1 MRTFS
6 LTVIAVAC
14 LSAWCSGCAPKS
26 VPWGSGEAQATFRPL
41 RGGSGTGT
49 LILEPKGRLVR
60 ISGTLTGL
68 APGAHGLHIHA
79 RTDCAGPAAS
89 PADPHFN
96 PYGKRHGDPSR
107 PDHHAGDLPML
118 VAGQS
123 GQARYD
129 VLLDGLKLTSGPD
142 GILGRAM
149 VVTAGPDDHTTQP
162 SGNSGP
168 GVACGIIQRR

>member
-1 MRTFS
+1 MR
-6 LTVIAVAC
+6 
-14 LSAWCSGCAPKS
+14 LSHHLLPLLAAAALLGCAPKGI
-26 VPWGSGEAQATFRPL
+26 PWTGGGAAQAVMKPL

-49 LILEPKGRLVR
+49 LLLEPKGRLVR
-60 ISGTLTGL
+60 ISGTLSGL

-79 RTDCAGPAAS
+79 RTDCSGQAAS

-96 PYGKRHGDPSR
+96 PGGKRHGDPSR

-129 VLLDGLKLTSGPD
+129 VLLDGLKLTGGAE
-142 GILGRAM
+142 GIVGRAM
-149 VVTAGPDDHTTQP
+149 VVKAGPDDHTTQP
-162 SGNSGP
+162 GGNSGP
-168 GVACGIIQRR
+168 GVACGLIEWR